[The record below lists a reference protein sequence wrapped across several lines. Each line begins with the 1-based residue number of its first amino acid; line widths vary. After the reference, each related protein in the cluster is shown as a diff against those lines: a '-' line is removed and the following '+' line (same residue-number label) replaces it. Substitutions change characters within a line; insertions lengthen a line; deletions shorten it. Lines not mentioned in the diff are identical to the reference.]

1 MAGEVPGL
9 SIGLHADLGLRY
21 ALDDVEG
28 LVRPGDLVV
37 LYTDGITEVE
47 NEKGEMFG
55 SDHLEALLVKHHE
68 EGVDALLAHIE
79 QEVLQFRG
87 AADLF
92 DDATMMALRLGAS
105 KLVP

>member
-1 MAGEVPGL
+1 
-9 SIGLHADLGLRY
+9 
-21 ALDDVEG
+21 
-28 LVRPGDLVV
+28 
-37 LYTDGITEVE
+37 
-47 NEKGEMFG
+47 MFG
-55 SDHLEALLVKHHE
+55 SDRLEALLVKHHE

-105 KLVP
+105 KIA